1 MLDEHILPSSM
12 LHTVV
17 VLVSVQGVQNGGLYF
32 KITRF
37 ERPPFLVYTFKD
49 LLAFLYECIYIIII
63 HIILQIT
70 LFGLSIWDCDYWY
83 VFTYLEFQT

>member
-1 MLDEHILPSSM
+1 M

-49 LLAFLYECIYIIII
+49 LLAFLYESIYIIII
-63 HIILQIT
+63 HII
-70 LFGLSIWDCDYWY
+70 
-83 VFTYLEFQT
+83 